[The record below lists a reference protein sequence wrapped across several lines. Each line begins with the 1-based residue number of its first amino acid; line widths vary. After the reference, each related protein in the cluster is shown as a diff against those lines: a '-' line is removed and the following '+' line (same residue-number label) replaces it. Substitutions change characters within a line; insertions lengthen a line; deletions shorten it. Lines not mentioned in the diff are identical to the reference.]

1 LNIESDARLL
11 LPRAH
16 GEPLS
21 SVVFKQSASD
31 FQVSEKLV
39 FSPDGEGE
47 HVYLHLQKQ
56 GINTQWLAAQ
66 LAKFAQ
72 VKQRDVSYAGL
83 KDRHAITTQ
92 WFSVLIHPGK
102 EPDWG
107 ALNIEG
113 LSLLEQTRHRVK
125 IRPGMIRDNEFVIT
139 LRECHADPAAVDRR
153 VEKIIA
159 EGVPNYFGE
168 QRFGH
173 QYGNIQS
180 ALNMFSGQLRVK
192 ESRLRGLYFS
202 AARSYLFN
210 KVLASRVSQKLW
222 DKGISGDVM
231 ILEGTN
237 SFFSV
242 EEMDEELNSR
252 LATKDIHPS
261 GPLWGKGKIIVTGEA
276 NLLEQNV
283 LSSEPLLKAGLE
295 KASVEL
301 GRRALRMMP
310 VKFITK
316 WQSANTL
323 QLTFSLSSGQYATT
337 VLRELFQY
345 PASH

>member
-1 LNIESDARLL
+1 MNIESDARLL

-72 VKQRDVSYAGL
+72 VKKRDVSYAGL
-83 KDRHAITTQ
+83 KDRHAVTTQ
-92 WFSVLIHPGK
+92 WFSILIHPAN
-102 EPDWG
+102 EPNWE
-107 ALNIEG
+107 ALDIEG
-113 LSLLEQTRHRVK
+113 LTVLNVTRHRVK
-125 IRPGMIRDNEFVIT
+125 LRPGMVRENDFLIT
-139 LRECHADPAAVDRR
+139 LRECRADPIAVNSR
-153 VEKIIA
+153 VETIIA

-192 ESRLRGLYFS
+192 ESRLRGLYLS

-210 KVLASRVSQKLW
+210 KVLAARVSQNLW
-222 DKGISGDVM
+222 DKGMNGDVM
-231 ILEGTN
+231 ILDGTN

-242 EEMDEELNSR
+242 AKMDEELYSR

-276 NLLEQNV
+276 NQLEQNV
-283 LSSEPLLKAGLE
+283 LSSESLLKTGLE
-295 KASVEL
+295 RASVEI

-310 VKFITK
+310 TQFCAK